1 MTPLEEQ
8 LKHIRKVIDAI
19 FRLNFFLIILSNKN
33 HYQVNMKHF
42 IFGIFLLTST
52 FLYSQNPNIDLIL
65 DDYRNFFHKM
75 NDNFVDEIDLENFI
89 IKTKKRT
96 IQQLD
101 PHSHFYTKEESDKR
115 NQTWKGISYAGIGA
129 MIKQT
134 DQGVVIDYCK
144 EGYGAALA
152 GLLPG
157 DIFIKVDSVDCAN
170 YNLNQLIKL
179 LRGKDGTT
187 LNVTV
192 LREEEVLIKTIKRKN
207 IISNS
212 ISFADTISK
221 EVGLIKVNQFLRGS
235 GDDFRKSVQEVL
247 DKGANKL
254 VLDFRG
260 NIGGLVVEVVRSLSA
275 FLPKGTVVYTLKSKD
290 KKSCYA
296 DSTKNEPL
304 STTIPLVMLIDNK
317 TVSSGEIFTGALQDL
332 DRGVLLGQKTH
343 GKGLVQGTRY
353 FKDGSS
359 LYITAA
365 RYHLPSGR
373 CIQKKDYRKNYSQQE
388 QRSSKLE
395 SEIFKSKNGRIF
407 SSSDGISPDKK
418 LVKPSKS
425 DLIKA
430 IEKSTLIFD
439 FAVYSKRKYG
449 NELFSKNDEI
459 TKEWIKYVRSNCDQ
473 FYLENENKFQEFIKT
488 NQWSSYNAKK
498 FQKHLI
504 REKKRQISR
513 EKNEIAEILLQKLIL
528 YDQYMKGL
536 YRYNLKKDPWV
547 LEAIDVLTQTK
558 DYQKIL
564 E

>member
-1 MTPLEEQ
+1 
-8 LKHIRKVIDAI
+8 
-19 FRLNFFLIILSNKN
+19 
-33 HYQVNMKHF
+33 MKHF
-42 IFGIFLLTST
+42 IFGIFLFIST
-52 FLYSQNPNIDLIL
+52 FFYSQPPNIDVIL

-75 NDNFVDEIDLENFI
+75 NDNFVDEIDLEKFI

-134 DQGVVIDYCK
+134 NKGVVVDYCK
-144 EGYGAALA
+144 EGHGAALA

-260 NIGGLVVEVVRSLSA
+260 NIGGLVVEAVRSLSA

-296 DSTKNEPL
+296 DSTKKTPV
-304 STTIPLVMLIDNK
+304 STSIPLVILIDNK

-332 DRGVLLGQKTH
+332 DRGVLLGEKTH

-373 CIQKKDYRKNYSQQE
+373 CIQKKDYRQNYTQEDQQ
-388 QRSSKLE
+388 SSELA

-407 SSSDGISPDKK
+407 SSSDGISPDIK
-418 LVKPSKS
+418 LVKASKS
-425 DLIKA
+425 GLIKA

-439 FAVYSKRKYG
+439 FAIYSKRKYG

-459 TKEWIKYVRSNCDQ
+459 TKEWIQYVRSNCDQ

-536 YRYNLKKDPWV
+536 YRYNSKKDPWV